1 MLRERCS
8 GTKSF
13 FRHYISNLPVGV
25 PGIPLFF
32 SQNAIKAL
40 EEYPPLRCVSA
51 VVFQGGVLLQAQHA
65 KHVACGS
72 APFRPLTTL
81 LLPMTK

>member
-1 MLRERCS
+1 MLQVLQERILGS
-8 GTKSF
+8 KSF

-40 EEYPPLRCVSA
+40 EEYPPLR
-51 VVFQGGVLLQAQHA
+51 
-65 KHVACGS
+65 
-72 APFRPLTTL
+72 
-81 LLPMTK
+81 

>member
-1 MLRERCS
+1 M

-32 SQNAIKAL
+32 SQEAIKAL
-40 EEYPPLRCVSA
+40 EEYPPLRYVYA
-51 VVFQGGVLLQAQHA
+51 
-65 KHVACGS
+65 
-72 APFRPLTTL
+72 APLSSDAAYIALTR
-81 LLPMTK
+81 